1 MFRRDFF
8 QFININILALLAFR
22 LTGCGSEDSASR
34 KYTTNGISA
43 GGDDALPENP
53 TPDDNNIPD
62 VDPEEDDAPV
72 EYVTMYDQYAMAL
85 YFGGELG
92 PKTGVIKV
100 DYILA
105 NKQVNMEFWHG
116 HGGKQHKYVLLPD
129 HFEQLKQGKKV
140 TIETT
145 SVDSH
150 THKLF
155 IDPIDPK
162 WRLAGAQPIQVPK

>member
-8 QFININILALLAFR
+8 RFINLNILALLTFR
-22 LTGCGSEDSASR
+22 LTACGSEDPSTR
-34 KYTTNGISA
+34 KYATSGVGDSN
-43 GGDDALPENP
+43 DDALPENP
-53 TPDDNNIPD
+53 TPVDDNIPD
-62 VDPEEDDAPV
+62 EKPEDEEPV
-72 EYVTMYDQYAMAL
+72 EYVTMYDQYAMAM

-92 PKTGVIKV
+92 PKTGEIKV
-100 DYILA
+100 DYIIA

-116 HGGKQHKYVLLPD
+116 HGGKQHKYVLLPE

-155 IDPIDPK
+155 IDPNDPK
-162 WRLAGAQPIQVPK
+162 WRLPGAQPIQVPK